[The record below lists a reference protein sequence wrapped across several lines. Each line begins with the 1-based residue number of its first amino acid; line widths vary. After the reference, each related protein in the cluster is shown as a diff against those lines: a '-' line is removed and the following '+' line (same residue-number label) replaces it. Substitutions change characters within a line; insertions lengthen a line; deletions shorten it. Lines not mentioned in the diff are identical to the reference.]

1 MESSYAKYISS
12 SNNGTMVQD
21 IASSNANHVVSS
33 TTNIQQITTGKQTSQ
48 HHLDLQKNI
57 VQWVDQGYKILKEE
71 KVGIS
76 NNLRLVLVSFI
87 CKETI

>member
-1 MESSYAKYISS
+1 
-12 SNNGTMVQD
+12 MVQD
-21 IASSNANHVVSS
+21 IASSNTNHVVSS
-33 TTNIQQITTGKQTSQ
+33 TTNIQHITTGKQTSQ

-76 NNLRLVLVSFI
+76 NNLRLVLVSFKQFNRKLDYNI
-87 CKETI
+87 